1 MSESKKHAAVSR
13 LNTPFTKR
21 PVTAQD
27 SMGAKPH
34 SRAGSKAAQK
44 DVIPT
49 LDGMDK
55 PAATTEVTKIE
66 EAPKAEEPAP
76 VRPVTHHGAA
86 RPKKKAAQKDVIP
99 TLDGMNEPAA
109 TIEVTKNEEAPKA
122 EEPAPLR
129 PVTHHGAASK
139 NKAASATSS
148 VRPITRHGASKPAAV
163 KAKPEVKPLAVKA
176 VQAKAVQEKP
186 VAAKQAVTE
195 KMSVTKKPTEAAKPE
210 VAKPAAAK
218 PATVPNP
225 SKSPAFRNQSRRCS
239 DNGDSDGGHGR
250 PTVVERQAVKVLIAK
265 SSSKRKLRVEQLEIQ
280 KWHDLFGYL

>member
-21 PVTAQD
+21 RPVTAPD

-44 DVIPT
+44 DVIP
-49 LDGMDK
+49 K
-55 PAATTEVTKIE
+55 
-66 EAPKAEEPAP
+66 
-76 VRPVTHHGAA
+76 
-86 RPKKKAAQKDVIP
+86 
-99 TLDGMNEPAA
+99 LDGMNEPAA

-122 EEPAPLR
+122 EEPAPVR
-129 PVTHHGAASK
+129 PVTHHGAARPK

-163 KAKPEVKPLAVKA
+163 KAKPEVKLLAVKA
-176 VQAKAVQEKP
+176 VQAKDVQEKP

-195 KMSVTKKPTEAAKPE
+195 KLAVTKKPTEAAKPE

-225 SKSPAFRNQSRRCS
+225 SKSLASRNQSRKCS

-265 SSSKRKLRVEQLEIQ
+265 SSSKMKLRVEQLEIQ